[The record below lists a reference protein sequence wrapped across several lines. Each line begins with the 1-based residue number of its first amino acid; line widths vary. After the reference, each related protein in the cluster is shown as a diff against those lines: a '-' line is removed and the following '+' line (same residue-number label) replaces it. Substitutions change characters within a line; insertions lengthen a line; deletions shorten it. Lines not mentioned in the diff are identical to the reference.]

1 MDSQTLRNQ
10 CQQAVEELAGTEQW
24 PLPPAGI
31 GVLVDAIL
39 PFLQSDAAVTSAEIQ
54 TIARNYQKDGPTVQQ
69 MCTPHS
75 SQGERL
81 WTAWREQLQK
91 AAQKEGLSPEDAEDF
106 VQQIFPEVR
115 RALDKFKFKANLK
128 TFFAAIFRRQFAKWL
143 QTQKYQRIQAETLG
157 EEVPVPAA
165 AATTATAVENAAVHS
180 LISQEIQKILKS
192 EDYQILY
199 WYYVEEDMVD
209 PVTKAVIQ
217 WTDKEIGERL
227 GMPLNTITARRTR
240 ALARLRR
247 HHRLRQLF
255 QDLLERDQ
263 PDEDATQ

>member
-10 CQQAVEELAGTEQW
+10 CQQVVEELVHTEQW
-24 PLPPAGI
+24 PLPADGI
-31 GVLVDAIL
+31 GAFVDAIL
-39 PFLQSDAAVTSAEIQ
+39 PFLQSDPAVTFVEIR
-54 TIARNYQKDGPTVQQ
+54 TVALHYQMDGPTVQQ
-69 MCTPHS
+69 MCMLNS
-75 SQGERL
+75 SQGEGL
-81 WTAWREQLQK
+81 WAAWREQMQK
-91 AAQKEGLSPEDAEDF
+91 AAQKEGLSAEDAEDF

-115 RALDKFKFKANLK
+115 RALDKFKFKASLK

-165 AATTATAVENAAVHS
+165 SATTAAAVEKAAVHS
-180 LISQEIQKILKS
+180 LIRQEIQKILKS

-199 WYYVEEDMVD
+199 WYYVEEDTVD
-209 PVTKAVIQ
+209 PVTKEVIK

-227 GMPLNTITARRTR
+227 GMPLNTVTARRTR

-255 QDLLERDQ
+255 QDLLEMDQ
-263 PDEDATQ
+263 PDEDSTQ